1 MLYKTS
7 ATQLRPLLV
16 TDQDVEL
23 RKAAVGLEQEDIER
37 IVSLKNIIEP
47 RVDHYTEAFFK
58 RLAKI
63 GGASP
68 LFMRHD
74 ALEEA
79 KRRKREHLLALSRGK
94 YDRDYVEQ
102 RIDLAVL
109 YSLYGIESR
118 PFIGAFQQL
127 VQSIG
132 NDIFEQL
139 RADPGQ
145 AFLSY
150 MALTKVGYFDVSII
164 SDVLVA
170 ERERTIRRQQEAI
183 RELSTPVLQ
192 IRDRLLILPV
202 IGVLDSQRAKQL
214 TDDLLQAIR
223 VNRAKMVVMD
233 ITGVAAVDS
242 RVANHLIQTVA
253 AARLMGST
261 VIITGLSA
269 EVAQALVALGID
281 LGKIATT
288 SDLQAGMEQAERS
301 LGYRTVQFDE
311 ARALAEA

>member
-7 ATQLRPLLV
+7 TAQLRPLSV

-23 RKAAVGLEQEDIER
+23 RKNAVGLEQEDIER
-37 IVSLKNIIEP
+37 ISSLKNIIEP
-47 RVDHYTEAFFK
+47 RVDYHTEAFFN
-58 RLAKI
+58 RLAQI
-63 GGASP
+63 GGTSS
-68 LFMRHD
+68 LFAQHD
-74 ALEEA
+74 ALQEA
-79 KRRKREHLLALSRGK
+79 KQRKREHLFAMVRGK

-102 RIDLAVL
+102 RVDLAVL
-109 YSLYGIESR
+109 YSLYGVEAR

-127 VQSIG
+127 MQSIG

-139 RADPGQ
+139 RADPAK

-170 ERERTIRRQQEAI
+170 ERERTINRQQEAI

-192 IRDRLLILPV
+192 IRDRLLILPI

-214 TDDLLQAIR
+214 TDDLLRAIR
-223 VNRAKMVVMD
+223 ANRSKIVVMD

-242 RVANHLIQTVA
+242 KVANHLLQTVA

-281 LGKIATT
+281 LGKIDTT
-288 SDLQAGMEQAERS
+288 SDLQAGLEQAERS
-301 LGYRTVQFDE
+301 LGYRMVRVDQ
-311 ARALAEA
+311 AAA